1 VISPEPLKRIVTR
14 TNIHQE
20 FDMPASAKQH
30 EWVSRVLG
38 IKVGAVSKSETGAAE
53 EEFGADLGD
62 LGLDVSDLWHA
73 ARKAFDAATASV
85 DAQISALQHE
95 LRISEDYEL
104 EAVAEFGLNGLT
116 RNTRVPLLASLLEVG
131 DGSKANLQS
140 AAPKIAKAAQAFMSQ
155 LSSDA
160 RIAACDQNPFG
171 IDVAIVATYQGAIV
185 QLLDTVRAA
194 RRG

>member
-1 VISPEPLKRIVTR
+1 
-14 TNIHQE
+14 
-20 FDMPASAKQH
+20 MPANAKQH
-30 EWVSRVLG
+30 EWISRVLG
-38 IKVGAVSKSETGAAE
+38 IKVGTESKSVTEAAE

-104 EAVAEFGLNGLT
+104 EEVAEFGLNGLT
-116 RNTRVPLLASLLEVG
+116 GNTRVPLLASLLEAG

-160 RIAACDQNPFG
+160 RVAACDKNPFG
-171 IDVAIVATYQGAIV
+171 IDVAIVATYQSAVV

-194 RRG
+194 GRG